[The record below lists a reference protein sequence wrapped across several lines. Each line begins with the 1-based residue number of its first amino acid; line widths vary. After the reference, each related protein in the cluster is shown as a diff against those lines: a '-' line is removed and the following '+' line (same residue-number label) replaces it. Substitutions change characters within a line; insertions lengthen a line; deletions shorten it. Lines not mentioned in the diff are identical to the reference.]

1 MSQRST
7 GYGGKWK
14 KWLAIYAAAAVIVYL
29 LVYVMF
35 FMNSG
40 GGHSIY

>member
-14 KWLAIYAAAAVIVYL
+14 KWLAIYVAAAAIVYL

-35 FMNSG
+35 FMSSS